1 MSGASP
7 APIPMTERVARES
20 VTFAKPFFVEGL
32 GREQPAGTYKV
43 EIVEELIEGLSF
55 LAYRVVSTS
64 IVLPL
69 AGGGAH
75 SYQHV
80 PINSALVRAALRKA
94 ENGSRQQLQYSKVR
108 D

>member
-1 MSGASP
+1 MS
-7 APIPMTERVARES
+7 ERVAREN
-20 VTFAKPFFVEGL
+20 VTFTSPFFVEGL
-32 GREQPAGTYKV
+32 GHEQPAGIYKV

-69 AGGGAH
+69 PGGGAN

-80 PINSALVRAALRKA
+80 RINSALVRAALRKA
-94 ENGSRQQLQYSKVR
+94 DDGGRQPLQYVER
-108 D
+108 PD

>member
-1 MSGASP
+1 
-7 APIPMTERVARES
+7 MTERVARES

-32 GREQPAGTYKV
+32 DRTQAPGTYKV
-43 EIVEELIEGLSF
+43 EIVEELIENLSF

-64 IVLPL
+64 IELPV

-75 SYQHV
+75 SRQLV
-80 PINSALVRAALRKA
+80 RINSALVRAALR
-94 ENGSRQQLQYSKVR
+94 NGADGDRRLKYVAS

>member
-1 MSGASP
+1 MSDASP
-7 APIPMTERVARES
+7 SSIPTAERVARES

-80 PINSALVRAALRKA
+80 PINSALVRAALRKDS
-94 ENGSRQQLQYSKVR
+94 GGRQPLHYSSVQ

>member
-1 MSGASP
+1 MS
-7 APIPMTERVARES
+7 ERVARET
-20 VTFAKPFFVEGL
+20 VTFATPFFVEEL
-32 GREQPAGTYKV
+32 GSEQPAGTYKV

-69 AGGGAH
+69 PGGGVN
-75 SYQHV
+75 SYQYV
-80 PINSALVRAALRKA
+80 RINSALVRDALRKA
-94 ENGSRQQLQYSKVR
+94 DDRERKPLQYMERR

>member
-1 MSGASP
+1 MS
-7 APIPMTERVARES
+7 ERVARET
-20 VTFAKPFFVEGL
+20 VTFTKPFYVEGL
-32 GREQPAGTYKV
+32 GCQQPAGTYKV

-69 AGGGAH
+69 PGAGAN

-80 PINSALVRAALRKA
+80 RINSALVRAVLRKA
-94 ENGSRQQLQYSKVR
+94 DDGERQPLQYMQR
-108 D
+108 IE

>member
-1 MSGASP
+1 V
-7 APIPMTERVARES
+7 TERVARET
-20 VTFAKPFFVEGL
+20 VTFAKPFYVEGL
-32 GREQPAGTYKV
+32 ERNQPAGTYPV

-69 AGGGAH
+69 KGGGDK

-80 PINSALVRAALRKA
+80 RINSALVRSVLRKA
-94 ENGSRQQLQYSKVR
+94 ADGERQPLHYVER
-108 D
+108 REG

>member
-1 MSGASP
+1 
-7 APIPMTERVARES
+7 MTERVARES

-32 GREQPAGTYKV
+32 DRTQAAGTYKV
-43 EIVEELIEGLSF
+43 EIVEELIENLSF

-64 IVLPL
+64 IELPV

-75 SYQHV
+75 SRQV
-80 PINSALVRAALRKA
+80 VRINSALVRAALR
-94 ENGSRQQLQYSKVR
+94 NGEDGDRRLQYVAR

>member
-1 MSGASP
+1 MS
-7 APIPMTERVARES
+7 ERVARET

-32 GREQPAGTYKV
+32 GRDQKAGAYKV

-55 LAYRVVSTS
+55 QAYRVVSTS

-69 AGGGAH
+69 EGAGAN

-80 PINSALVRAALRKA
+80 RINSALVRAALRKGDDG
-94 ENGSRQQLQYSKVR
+94 ERRPLQYEER
-108 D
+108 LDP

>member
-1 MSGASP
+1 MS
-7 APIPMTERVARES
+7 ERIARET
-20 VTFAKPFFVEGL
+20 VTFTKPFFVEGL
-32 GREQPAGTYKV
+32 DRKQPAGAYDV

-80 PINSALVRAALRKA
+80 RINSALVRAALRKA
-94 ENGSRQQLQYSKVR
+94 DDGERRPLQYVER
-108 D
+108 RN

>member
-1 MSGASP
+1 MP
-7 APIPMTERVARES
+7 ERVARES

-32 GREQPAGTYKV
+32 DRTQAAGTYKV
-43 EIVEELIEGLSF
+43 EIVEELIENLSF

-64 IVLPL
+64 IELPV

-75 SYQHV
+75 SRQV
-80 PINSALVRAALRKA
+80 VRINSALVRAALR
-94 ENGSRQQLQYSKVR
+94 NGEGGDRRLHYVAR

>member
-1 MSGASP
+1 
-7 APIPMTERVARES
+7 MTERVAREK

-32 GREQPAGTYKV
+32 GRDQAAGTYTV

-55 LAYRVVSTS
+55 IAYRIVSTS

-75 SYQHV
+75 SYQLV
-80 PINSALVRAALRKA
+80 RMNSALVRAALRKSEGDTHHPLNYVERRSEA
-94 ENGSRQQLQYSKVR
+94 L
-108 D
+108 

>member
-1 MSGASP
+1 MS
-7 APIPMTERVARES
+7 ERVTRET

-32 GREQPAGTYKV
+32 GSDQPAGTYKV

-64 IVLPL
+64 IVLPI
-69 AGGGAH
+69 AGGGAK

-80 PINSALVRAALRKA
+80 RINSALVRAALRKA
-94 ENGSRQQLQYSKVR
+94 DNGERQPLQYLEKHN
-108 D
+108 

>member
-1 MSGASP
+1 MS
-7 APIPMTERVARES
+7 ERFARET

-32 GREQPAGTYKV
+32 GSMQPAGTYKV

-69 AGGGAH
+69 PGGAN

-80 PINSALVRAALRKA
+80 RINSALVRAALRKA
-94 ENGSRQQLQYSKVR
+94 DDGGRQPLQYMER
-108 D
+108 PG